1 MMRWTRIVSRDRG
14 WEFPYITVWYHTLW
28 YVLTVG
34 GGHILSRRTLGAV
47 AGAATVVSVAE
58 RAVHVQEYGSP
69 LFMVS
74 VP

>member
-14 WEFPYITVWYHTLW
+14 WEFPYITVW

-58 RAVHVQEYGSP
+58 KTPSQPEEAGQTY
-69 LFMVS
+69 L
-74 VP
+74 